1 MPSVNRVLH
10 VSVPTVAGVATA
22 LLGYVTDQVER
33 GWTVT
38 VACPPDG
45 WLAAATTSVGA
56 QVLPWPATRE
66 PGPGIVQETVRLS
79 RLVAS
84 ANPDVVHL
92 HSAKA
97 GLAGRLALRG
107 RRPTVFQPHA
117 WSFLAA
123 TGVIRAASV
132 RWERFAARW
141 TDGLVCVSDGE
152 KAAGLA
158 HGVHARTWVIPNGVD
173 CAEWT
178 PATGEDRA
186 AARSRHGLPDRP
198 LVVCIGRL
206 CTQKGQSDLLDA
218 WDAVRRAVPEAG
230 LVLVGDG
237 PDRAP
242 LQTRADRMPGVLLA
256 GERVDVADWLAAANV
271 VVVPSRWDGMALVV
285 LEAMARARS
294 IVATDVAGVLETVP
308 REAGA
313 VVAVGDRTALARELV
328 VRLRDGGRA
337 DAEGAAGRHSVETAE
352 TKTAAAAA
360 IVRAYQDVLGT
371 RRPSRSLN
379 AFAATSTARSEG

>member
-1 MPSVNRVLH
+1 MASANRVLH
-10 VSVPTVAGVATA
+10 VSMPTVAGVATT
-22 LLGYVTDQVER
+22 LLGYVTDQIER
-33 GWTVT
+33 GWTVA
-38 VACPPDG
+38 VACPPDS
-45 WLAAATTSVGA
+45 WLAAATTSAGA
-56 QVLPWPATRE
+56 QVLSWPATRE
-66 PGPGIVQETVRLS
+66 PGPRIVDETVRLS

-97 GLAGRLALRG
+97 GLAGRLAVRG
-107 RRPTVFQPHA
+107 DLPTVFQPHA

-123 TGVIRAASV
+123 TGTIRTASV

-158 HGVHARTWVIPNGVD
+158 HGVRARTWVIPNGID
-173 CAEWT
+173 CAAWT

-186 AARSRHGLPDRP
+186 VARSRHGLPDRP
-198 LVVCIGRL
+198 LAVCIGRL

-218 WDAVRRAVPEAG
+218 WDAVRREIPEAG

-237 PDRAP
+237 PDRAR
-242 LQTRADRMPGVLLA
+242 LQARADRMPGVVLA
-256 GERVDVADWLAAANV
+256 GERTDVADWLAAANV

-294 IVATDVAGVLETVP
+294 IVATDVAGVLEALP
-308 REAGA
+308 RHAGA

-328 VRLRDGGRA
+328 VRLRDGRRA
-337 DAEGAAGRHSVETAE
+337 DAEGAAGRKNVETAQ

-360 IVRAYQDVLGT
+360 VVRVYQDLLGT
-371 RRPSRSLN
+371 RRPGRSLN
-379 AFAATSTARSEG
+379 AFAAASTAPS